1 MLKINKTEM
10 EKYGFN
16 FDTLEDVYFY
26 MKNIIEHLESH
37 NKNYTKDQYYKI
49 SILKDIMNMID
60 VG

>member
-10 EKYGFN
+10 KKYGFD

-26 MKNIIEHLESH
+26 MKNIIEYLESH
-37 NKNYTKDQYYKI
+37 NRNYTKEQYYKI

-60 VG
+60 AG